1 MDLAVLQDVRGYEVA
16 DNFKEIGKSAEPRE
30 RELKVETRIKNGVLI
45 ISIPMQEPK
54 LSASQKSLVVAT
66 SRGKQRTALKVDG
79 RSIFVIA
86 NAFLEVNQTNGTH
99 SAKLRA
105 TRGKK

>member
-1 MDLAVLQDVRGYEVA
+1 LTEVPV
-16 DNFKEIGKSAEPRE
+16 EPE
-30 RELKVETRIKNGVLI
+30 GSWKMETRIKDGVII
-45 ISIPMQEPK
+45 ISMPLQKPK

-86 NAFLEVNQTNGTH
+86 NAFLEVDEDGTD
-99 SAKLRA
+99 SAKP
-105 TRGKK
+105 TTKQGKK

>member
-1 MDLAVLQDVRGYEVA
+1 MLRTSGCSLTER
-16 DNFKEIGKSAEPRE
+16 KEKTAH
-30 RELKVETRIKNGVLI
+30 
-45 ISIPMQEPK
+45 
-54 LSASQKSLVVAT
+54 AT

-99 SAKLRA
+99 SAKPEAKQSKKQSAMSKGGTLGKASAVRAKVPQNA
-105 TRGKK
+105 TRDQVGL

>member
-1 MDLAVLQDVRGYEVA
+1 M
-16 DNFKEIGKSAEPRE
+16 
-30 RELKVETRIKNGVLI
+30 ETKIKNGVII
-45 ISIPMQEPK
+45 ISIPLQEPK

-79 RSIFVIA
+79 RSVFVIA
-86 NAFLEVNQTNGTH
+86 NAFLEVDVANGTD
-99 SAKLRA
+99 SAKPKA

>member
-1 MDLAVLQDVRGYEVA
+1 MEA
-16 DNFKEIGKSAEPRE
+16 K
-30 RELKVETRIKNGVLI
+30 IKNGVII
-45 ISIPMQEPK
+45 ISMSLQKPK
-54 LSASQKSLVVAT
+54 LSTSQKSLVVAT

-86 NAFLEVNQTNGTH
+86 NAFLEVDEANGTD
-99 SAKLRA
+99 SAKLKA

>member
-1 MDLAVLQDVRGYEVA
+1 M
-16 DNFKEIGKSAEPRE
+16 
-30 RELKVETRIKNGVLI
+30 ETKIKNGVLI

-54 LSASQKSLVVAT
+54 LSTSQKSLVIAT

-99 SAKLRA
+99 SAKPEA
-105 TRGKK
+105 KQSKK